1 MSSTIPGAMFGNPK
15 WLPTLYG
22 NTGTG
27 LVTQAGTAGRV
38 FLTPFWLA
46 RAVIVSRIGCQVTT
60 VGGVG
65 TFLRLGLYRD
75 VEGTPATGALIVD
88 SGNIAADVLGI
99 RTFTFTN
106 PVFLEAGIVWGALET
121 QDAIVVFNRYSGQPG
136 FAEVGSE
143 RLSGGRYDR
152 GGGFGALTD
161 PCPAV
166 TSDAAT
172 NFLTRLRID
181 TIA

>member
-1 MSSTIPGAMFGNPK
+1 MFGNPR

-22 NTGTG
+22 MTGTG
-27 LVTQAGTAGRV
+27 LVTQLGTAGRV
-38 FLTPFWLA
+38 FLTPIWLP
-46 RAVIVSRIGCQVTT
+46 RAVIVSRNTCQVTT
-60 VGGVG
+60 AGGVG

-75 VEGTPATGALIVD
+75 IEGTPAGGALVVD
-88 SGNIAADVLGI
+88 SGNIAADSLGV
-99 RTFTFTN
+99 RVFTFTN
-106 PVFLEAGIVWGALET
+106 PVFLEAGMIWGALET
-121 QDAIVVFNRYSGQPG
+121 QDAIVAFNRHSGQPG
-136 FAEVGSE
+136 LTDVGSE
-143 RLSGGRYDR
+143 RLAGGRYDR

-166 TSDAAT
+166 TSDTAT

>member
-1 MSSTIPGAMFGNPK
+1 MSSTIPGAMFGNPR

-27 LVTQAGTAGRV
+27 LVTQVGAAARV

-46 RAVIVSRIGCQVTT
+46 RSVLASRMACQVTT
-60 VGGVG
+60 IGGVG
-65 TFLRLGLYRD
+65 TFLRLGLYKD
-75 VEGTPATGALIVD
+75 VEGTPAAGALIVD

-99 RTFTFTN
+99 RTSTFTT
-106 PVFLEAGIVWGALET
+106 PIFIEAGIVWAALET

-166 TSDAAT
+166 TSDTAT

>member
-1 MSSTIPGAMFGNPK
+1 MFGNPR
-15 WLPTLYG
+15 WLPSLYG

-27 LVTQAGTAGRV
+27 LVTQVGTAARV
-38 FLTPFWLA
+38 FMTPFWLA
-46 RAVIVSRIGCQVTT
+46 RSVVVSRMSCQVTT
-60 VGGVG
+60 VGGAG
-65 TFLRLGLYRD
+65 TFLRLGLYLD
-75 VEGTPATGALIVD
+75 NGSTPAGGALIVD

-99 RTFTFTN
+99 RTFTLTT
-106 PVFLEAGIVWGALET
+106 PVFIEAGIIWAALET
-121 QDAIVVFNRYSGQPG
+121 QDGIVVFNRYSGQPG

-172 NFLTRLRID
+172 NFLARLRID